1 MGFRNGAFATVWESE
16 SISDTNT
23 KARISVSRK
32 NKETGEY
39 ETEFS
44 GFVNFFGTAA
54 ASKAARLKEK
64 DRIKLGEVDVTTKYV
79 KEKNVTY
86 TNYKVF
92 SFEMADDSSS
102 KPQSGG
108 LDDDLNDEVDNGE
121 ISEGNLPW

>member
-16 SISDTNT
+16 SISDANT

-102 KPQSGG
+102 KPRGGG
-108 LDDDLNDEVDNGE
+108 LDDDLNDDVDNGE